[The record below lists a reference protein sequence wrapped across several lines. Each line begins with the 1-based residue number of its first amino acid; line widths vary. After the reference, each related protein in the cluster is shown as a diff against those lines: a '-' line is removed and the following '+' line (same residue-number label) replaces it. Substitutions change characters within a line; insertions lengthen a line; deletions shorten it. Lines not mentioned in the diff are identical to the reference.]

1 MSEAYLIVDSST
13 RYGAVGL
20 WVGGAA
26 DGATGGTLVRTQT
39 WFSKNN
45 HTSELLP
52 AVDGVLSAGGVT
64 PVRLA
69 GIAVASGPGGFSAL
83 RAGLG
88 LVKGLAFAAG
98 LPVIGVSTIEASAY
112 PHRGVGLPI
121 CAVIE
126 AGRGAVAWARFVQG
140 DSWKR
145 RTPDRVTSLE
155 SMLAAKG
162 RHTLFCGE
170 GAGVHADAIRES
182 LGAKAHV
189 IVETT
194 PVTRLAGVAALGVA
208 RLQAG
213 EAESVAALRPRYLR
227 APSITPP
234 KAPRVVPP
242 QASRGR
248 KRGARS

>member
-20 WVGGAA
+20 WVDGG
-26 DGATGGTLVRTQT
+26 LVRTQA

-52 AVDGVLSAGGVT
+52 AVDGVLSASGVT
-64 PVRLA
+64 PAGLF

-88 LVKGLAFAAG
+88 LVKGLAFATG
-98 LPVIGVSTIEASAY
+98 LPVIGVSSIEASAY

-126 AGRGAVAWARFVQG
+126 AGRGAVAWARFAQD

-170 GAGVHADAIRES
+170 GAGVHADAIREA
-182 LGAKAHV
+182 LGVRAHV
-189 IVETT
+189 IVEPT
-194 PVTRLAGVAALGVA
+194 PLVRLAGVAALGVA

-227 APSITPP
+227 SPSITPP
-234 KAPRVVPP
+234 KASGVVPT
-242 QASRGR
+242 QGARGR
-248 KRGARS
+248 KRGARV